1 MYMYMLYTHVYIIW
15 CNHIPY
21 CLICLKPVRSLDLYR
36 NHCWLFLATWLRLA
50 CLEFQHF
57 AKHLPNA
64 KSTRRIWLWPP
75 RVWGEMSHDGEIAK
89 KNLEKKWI
97 SNCCIIFHWIHI
109 LHPQKKYRVLEVL
122 EPEKQCSS
130 GGVASSCEPGGGTL
144 ATIDLLRRGAPT
156 PEVLGMSS
164 FSLTIS

>member
-1 MYMYMLYTHVYIIW
+1 MNIKLLH
-15 CNHIPY
+15 HFP
-21 CLICLKPVRSLDLYR
+21 LDSYL
-36 NHCWLFLATWLRLA
+36 T
-50 CLEFQHF
+50 
-57 AKHLPNA
+57 
-64 KSTRRIWLWPP
+64 S
-75 RVWGEMSHDGEIAK
+75 AK
-89 KNLEKKWI
+89 KN
-97 SNCCIIFHWIHI
+97 
-109 LHPQKKYRVLEVL
+109 RVLEVL

>member
-1 MYMYMLYTHVYIIW
+1 MFVYIIYTHVYIIW

-50 CLEFQHF
+50 CLEFRHF
-57 AKHLPNA
+57 AKHLSNA
-64 KSTRRIWLWPP
+64 KSTRRIWLWLP

-109 LHPQKKYRVLEVL
+109 LHPQKNRVLEVL